1 MGPGFVCSRGCTA
14 APLTEGLWFDCIDV
28 QDLLGTVV
36 ASLAQCSGR
45 PAGRRTWVGF
55 SKKLII
61 RVFQNNVLF
70 ANVIVVSLSSG
81 QVNRIVVCGF
91 SKCTSNYLKGIA
103 LSKLLVEL
111 KSPQH
116 AIKVQILSS
125 SMKMSFLLLPL
136 NKFYQFQLL
145 LCLCCEKL
153 SFLGDFGVEKVKWGQ
168 GNVGRSQN
176 QSCPPQPPF
185 VKYGRCHYWVAMVG
199 MF

>member
-1 MGPGFVCSRGCTA
+1 M
-14 APLTEGLWFDCIDV
+14 
-28 QDLLGTVV
+28 
-36 ASLAQCSGR
+36 
-45 PAGRRTWVGF
+45 
-55 SKKLII
+55 
-61 RVFQNNVLF
+61 
-70 ANVIVVSLSSG
+70 
-81 QVNRIVVCGF
+81 
-91 SKCTSNYLKGIA
+91 KGIA

-153 SFLGDFGVEKVKWGQ
+153 SFLGDFGVDKVKWGQ

-176 QSCPPQPPF
+176 QNCPPQPPF
-185 VKYGRCHYWVAMVG
+185 VKYGRCPFWVAMVG

>member
-1 MGPGFVCSRGCTA
+1 M
-14 APLTEGLWFDCIDV
+14 
-28 QDLLGTVV
+28 
-36 ASLAQCSGR
+36 
-45 PAGRRTWVGF
+45 
-55 SKKLII
+55 
-61 RVFQNNVLF
+61 N
-70 ANVIVVSLSSG
+70 
-81 QVNRIVVCGF
+81 
-91 SKCTSNYLKGIA
+91 GIA
-103 LSKLLVEL
+103 LLKLLVEL

-153 SFLGDFGVEKVKWGQ
+153 SFLGDFGVEKAKWGQ

-199 MF
+199 MFWIFIELVLKLIQFNIHSKLNWFIPKKYSFSLKEAVSPTPIRGPSYFFTKVTAKLTDLFLLLKSPLVINSIKYRFVKG

>member
-1 MGPGFVCSRGCTA
+1 M
-14 APLTEGLWFDCIDV
+14 
-28 QDLLGTVV
+28 
-36 ASLAQCSGR
+36 
-45 PAGRRTWVGF
+45 
-55 SKKLII
+55 
-61 RVFQNNVLF
+61 N
-70 ANVIVVSLSSG
+70 
-81 QVNRIVVCGF
+81 
-91 SKCTSNYLKGIA
+91 GIA

-111 KSPQH
+111 ESPQH

-153 SFLGDFGVEKVKWGQ
+153 SFLGDFGVEKAKWGQ

-199 MF
+199 MFWIFIELVLKLIQFNIHSKLKPEFKTNIHFFLNSRIFIQNKYSFLKESRIFIQKSCFF

>member
-1 MGPGFVCSRGCTA
+1 M
-14 APLTEGLWFDCIDV
+14 
-28 QDLLGTVV
+28 
-36 ASLAQCSGR
+36 
-45 PAGRRTWVGF
+45 
-55 SKKLII
+55 
-61 RVFQNNVLF
+61 
-70 ANVIVVSLSSG
+70 
-81 QVNRIVVCGF
+81 
-91 SKCTSNYLKGIA
+91 KGIA

-153 SFLGDFGVEKVKWGQ
+153 SFLGDFGVEKAKWGQ

-199 MF
+199 MFWIFIELVLKLIQFNIHSKLKPEFKTNIHFYDNIEYSFKINIHFLAPQVL

>member
-14 APLTEGLWFDCIDV
+14 APLTGDLWFHCIDV

-45 PAGRRTWVGF
+45 PAGRRTWVGL
-55 SKKLII
+55 SKKLKN
-61 RVFQNNVLF
+61 RVLQNNVLF

-153 SFLGDFGVEKVKWGQ
+153 PYLGDFGVEKAKWGQ

-176 QSCPPQPPF
+176 RNFPPQPPF
-185 VKYGRCHYWVAMVG
+185 VKYGCCP
-199 MF
+199 F